1 MIKRTLILL
10 LFCCWYL
17 LILAGCRVVHP
28 DEPVVPR
35 TVVVL
40 SLDGFRS
47 DYAGRAFTPTLD
59 SIAAAG
65 VTAGFRP
72 AFPSQTFA
80 NHYSMATGLYPDH
93 HGLVNNAFYD
103 ADLDRVYRKGDP
115 QPALFGGEPIWNTAK
130 KQGLRSAVFHW
141 IGSEY
146 PVQGLQPDIWKPYD
160 KSVSFAARADTII
173 SWLQQPDSIK
183 PQLIMWYFEEPD
195 FAGHRFSPDSEA
207 VIAEVEQLDRE
218 LGRFFEQVRQLPDSE
233 AIDFVIVSDHGMA
246 TVEAADCIQLEDYI
260 PADSFSY
267 IFDGVPTLLYPLPSF
282 ADSAYRLLQQI
293 PRTQVFRKEEM
304 PDRFR
309 YGTNPRI
316 GDLIL
321 LPETGTNIYYQSAPK
336 SERGGMH
343 GYDNFAP
350 EMEGIFYAAGPSFA
364 SGKTQPVLDNVNL
377 YLILSRLLGLTP
389 APNDGDETAIS
400 GLFKK

>member
-103 ADLDRVYRKGDP
+103 AEIDRVYRKGAP

-130 KQGLRSAVFHW
+130 KQGLRSAVVHW
-141 IGSEY
+141 IVSASTL
-146 PVQGLQPDIWKPYD
+146 PRLQPSTWISYD
-160 KSVSFAARADTII
+160 TPISFTAPSYTSI
-173 SWLQQPDSIK
+173 S
-183 PQLIMWYFEEPD
+183 
-195 FAGHRFSPDSEA
+195 
-207 VIAEVEQLDRE
+207 
-218 LGRFFEQVRQLPDSE
+218 
-233 AIDFVIVSDHGMA
+233 
-246 TVEAADCIQLEDYI
+246 
-260 PADSFSY
+260 
-267 IFDGVPTLLYPLPSF
+267 
-282 ADSAYRLLQQI
+282 
-293 PRTQVFRKEEM
+293 
-304 PDRFR
+304 
-309 YGTNPRI
+309 
-316 GDLIL
+316 
-321 LPETGTNIYYQSAPK
+321 
-336 SERGGMH
+336 
-343 GYDNFAP
+343 
-350 EMEGIFYAAGPSFA
+350 
-364 SGKTQPVLDNVNL
+364 
-377 YLILSRLLGLTP
+377 
-389 APNDGDETAIS
+389 
-400 GLFKK
+400 